1 MENEEAK
8 TIANN
13 SIAQPFADSSPTQSN
28 SPPRDAKSSSP
39 SSLSSDLSHESFPR
53 EEKPPVPVMKR
64 YVRDVPVVVTKV
76 DSEGGGR
83 WRVRQSLSFL
93 RRVKRESMVKKA
105 ALGFRVFGVVFCLI
119 SFSLMAADRYKG
131 WAFDS
136 FDRYK
141 EFRYCLSVNVIG
153 FVYNLAQALDLA
165 HHLLTG
171 KYFSQ
176 HPLRYYFDFAMDQL
190 LRKIC
195 KTTSE
200 IPYSHQR
207 ATPLPTKVTV
217 PPNRNACTFSL
228 RCPAPL
234 TGMRRKRKRLVSA
247 ALRLLLYSSSLSPS
261 SELLYGHLAP
271 VAPLVS
277 GQTYLIL
284 TYLLM
289 SASSS
294 AATRVEDW
302 ESNWGNDKFTEM
314 ASASVG
320 LSFIAFVAL
329 AASSLISGYALCT
342 FRST

>member
-13 SIAQPFADSSPTQSN
+13 SIAQPFTDSSLTRSN

-39 SSLSSDLSHESFPR
+39 SSLSSDLSHGSSPR
-53 EEKPPVPVMKR
+53 EEKPPVPVVKR
-64 YVRDVPVVVTKV
+64 YVPVVVTKV
-76 DSEGGGR
+76 DPEGGGR

-131 WAFDS
+131 WALDS

-176 HPLRYYFDFAMDQL
+176 HPLRYYFDFAMDQ
-190 LRKIC
+190 
-195 KTTSE
+195 
-200 IPYSHQR
+200 
-207 ATPLPTKVTV
+207 
-217 PPNRNACTFSL
+217 
-228 RCPAPL
+228 
-234 TGMRRKRKRLVSA
+234 
-247 ALRLLLYSSSLSPS
+247 
-261 SELLYGHLAP
+261 
-271 VAPLVS
+271 
-277 GQTYLIL
+277 IL

-302 ESNWGNDKFTEM
+302 ESNWGNDKFTVM

-320 LSFIAFVAL
+320 LSFTAFVAF
-329 AASSLISGYALCT
+329 AASSLISGTATEILMSAYGEMHGSCGSSLSVLLYYHTAVMIA
-342 FRST
+342 S